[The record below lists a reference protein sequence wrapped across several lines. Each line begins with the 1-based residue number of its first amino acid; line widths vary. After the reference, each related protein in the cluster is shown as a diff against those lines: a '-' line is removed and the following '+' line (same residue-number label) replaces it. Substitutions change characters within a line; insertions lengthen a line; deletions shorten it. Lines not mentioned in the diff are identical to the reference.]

1 MYDSGMKDLQV
12 LFIRNL
18 LKLSRLQVTS
28 ISTMGGWPDVL
39 ETPLAINS

>member
-1 MYDSGMKDLQV
+1 MKDLQV

-28 ISTMGGWPDVL
+28 ISTMGEPDVL